1 MLVLS
6 VVPEAP
12 ELWAVTVMRAG
23 WHVTCRVCR
32 HPALGRCKRSPF
44 ICRRC
49 PFMLA
54 LSSPLC
60 YILYVRNRVP
70 APSAATP
77 PRKVPVRVPLAG
89 EELRAFRDE
98 ENRKRR
104 LEAEEEEQ
112 RRHAAAM
119 EKEQASRRSGLC
131 FFLQWPACICLS
143 CVQRALLLKAAW
155 AETSCKAGGVGVV
168 YRTGKN

>member
-1 MLVLS
+1 MYGLVASEFRAIRGNAELVMS
-6 VVPEAP
+6 VGPEAP
-12 ELWAVTVMRAG
+12 ELRAAMREG
-23 WHVTCRVCR
+23 RPVTCRVCR
-32 HPALGRCKRSPF
+32 HSASVRSKRSPF
-44 ICRRC
+44 VYRRF
-49 PFMLA
+49 PFMMA
-54 LSSPLC
+54 LSSPLG
-60 YILYVRNRVP
+60 YVLYVLERGP

-119 EKEQASRRSGLC
+119 EKEQASRRSGMC
-131 FFLQWPACICLS
+131 FVSVACLYAC
-143 CVQRALLLKAAW
+143 RAYKGL
-155 AETSCKAGGVGVV
+155 
-168 YRTGKN
+168 YRVDQHR

>member
-1 MLVLS
+1 M
-6 VVPEAP
+6 
-12 ELWAVTVMRAG
+12 T
-23 WHVTCRVCR
+23 
-32 HPALGRCKRSPF
+32 
-44 ICRRC
+44 
-49 PFMLA
+49 
-54 LSSPLC
+54 
-60 YILYVRNRVP
+60 

-119 EKEQASRRSGLC
+119 EKEQASRRLSGKND
-131 FFLQWPACICLS
+131 FVVACLPTCLS
-143 CVQRALLLKAAW
+143 A
-155 AETSCKAGGVGVV
+155 
-168 YRTGKN
+168 